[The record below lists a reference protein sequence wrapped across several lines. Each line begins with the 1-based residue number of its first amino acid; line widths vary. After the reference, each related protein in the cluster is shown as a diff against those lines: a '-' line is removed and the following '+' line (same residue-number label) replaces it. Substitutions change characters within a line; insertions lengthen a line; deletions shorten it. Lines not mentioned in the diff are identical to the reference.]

1 MPAIDWYEAACLA
14 AAVLGE
20 PEPEDD
26 DSDHIDPIEDKLVD
40 QYGMDLD
47 QFSRLAGKLLPMC
60 AQDVGTLSNRVRRG
74 FVKDGRYI
82 ARTYDL
88 DFGDVKISD
97 LINPT
102 NVS

>member
-26 DSDHIDPIEDKLVD
+26 DSNHTDPIEDKLVD
-40 QYGMDLD
+40 QYGIDLD

-60 AQDVGTLSNRVRRG
+60 SQDVSPLTNRVRRG
-74 FVKDGRYI
+74 FTKDEAYIVK
-82 ARTYDL
+82 TYDL
-88 DFGDVKISD
+88 DPAAIS
-97 LINPT
+97 
-102 NVS
+102 